1 MREEKPRHAVITA
14 SQPSMTEWLERIGE
28 FEESAAFRAEDNAKA
43 ERLEALYQGI
53 GVEYERPERFEA
65 RALATPSPAFA
76 DILASRGDELCA
88 IRLVPKNPE
97 LPKLRQRGLPIRR
110 TYEEWFLKQE
120 INPDDY
126 WAFLC
131 PHSETLLWSGTFVV
145 NDRGITGTL
154 IRGLHSQLTHGD
166 TESEAVHF
174 GTDFA
179 TWKFSREVS
188 EAAREAHRMVDAL
201 HVPEPGR
208 RAKLASLLDVRFA
221 SDYLVG
227 YFETTVW
234 PDDVV
239 RFIDFNRLLGHHFD
253 GLDPF
258 SSVVDVQGTGTLR
271 GAPASGGK
279 ARGRVRILLDD
290 PSGATFD
297 DGDILVARNTDVR
310 HLPMMQRAA
319 AIVTEHGG
327 ILTHAAIVAR
337 ELKKPCLAGVRDAL
351 TALHDGDLVDVDAD
365 AGVVRVI
372 EEA

>member
-1 MREEKPRHAVITA
+1 
-14 SQPSMTEWLERIGE
+14 MTEWLERIGE

-53 GVEYERPERFEA
+53 GVEYERPERFDA
-65 RALATPSPAFA
+65 RDLATPSPAFA
-76 DILASRGDELCA
+76 DILATRGNELCA

-145 NDRGITGTL
+145 NDRGIMGTL
-154 IRGLHSQLTHGD
+154 IRGLHFELTHGD
-166 TESEAVHF
+166 TQSEVINF
-174 GTDFA
+174 GSDFT
-179 TWKFSREVS
+179 TWRFSREDP
-188 EAAREAHRMVDAL
+188 EAEREARRMVESI
-201 HVPEPGR
+201 HVREGAR
-208 RAKLASLLDVRFA
+208 QAKLASLLDVRFT
-221 SDYLVG
+221 SDHLVG
-227 YFETTVW
+227 YFEVTVW

-239 RFIDFNRLLGHHFD
+239 RFIDFNRLLGRHFD

-258 SSVVDVQGTGTLR
+258 RSVVSTRSAGALH

-279 ARGRVRILLDD
+279 ARGRVRIPPDD
-290 PSGATFD
+290 PTGAAFE
-297 DGDILVARNTDVR
+297 DGDVLVARNTDVR
-310 HLPMMQRAA
+310 HLQMMQRAA

-337 ELKKPCLAGVRDAL
+337 ELKKPCIVGVSDAL
-351 TALHDGDLVDVDAD
+351 TSLHDGDLVEVDAD
-365 AGVVRVI
+365 AGIVRVI
-372 EEA
+372 ERAL